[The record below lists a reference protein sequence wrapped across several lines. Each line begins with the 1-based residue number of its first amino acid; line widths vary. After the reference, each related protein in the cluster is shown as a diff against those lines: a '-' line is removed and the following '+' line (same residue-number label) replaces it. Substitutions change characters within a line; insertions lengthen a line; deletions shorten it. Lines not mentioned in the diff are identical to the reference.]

1 MDARSCGVW
10 CAVGDEVSHLGPSIC
25 ELIFEVGNNRQTTIS
40 LTMPESV
47 LASDSS
53 SESVASASTLSLLAT
68 SAELNA
74 IGTIDDVL
82 NWADVEAL
90 VWNAVMVN
98 LGRVGKLRFFAALPS
113 DVLVVAITA
122 ARVEP
127 EGRKLTPMEATQV
140 GLARRVARQ
149 RFGLP
154 DVALE
159 DSQPPTS
166 SQQPTSST
174 PTITPNEKAVRTGG
188 DGQLSED
195 EPDGHRDRRE
205 DGTKRT
211 RVEEKADGGTSSV
224 TATAN
229 KIDDDR
235 LSQEPWKLEEAKA
248 IRKVKF
254 AAVIDQCDEGEVP
267 ALGQA
272 F

>member
-1 MDARSCGVW
+1 
-10 CAVGDEVSHLGPSIC
+10 
-25 ELIFEVGNNRQTTIS
+25 
-40 LTMPESV
+40 MPASV

-53 SESVASASTLSLLAT
+53 SESVVSASTLSLLAT
-68 SAELNA
+68 TAELNA
-74 IGTIDDVL
+74 IAIDDVL
-82 NWADVEAL
+82 NWADIEAP
-90 VWNAVMVN
+90 VWNAVTVN

-127 EGRKLTPMEATQV
+127 EGRTLTPMEATQV
-140 GLARRVARQ
+140 GLAWRVARQ

-154 DVALE
+154 DIALE

-174 PTITPNEKAVRTGG
+174 PTITPSEKAVRTGG

-211 RVEEKADGGTSSV
+211 RVEEKSDDGMSSV

-235 LSQEPWKLEEAKA
+235 LSQEPRKLEEAKA

-272 F
+272 QIDEHFERVRHAEGVFPFGRF